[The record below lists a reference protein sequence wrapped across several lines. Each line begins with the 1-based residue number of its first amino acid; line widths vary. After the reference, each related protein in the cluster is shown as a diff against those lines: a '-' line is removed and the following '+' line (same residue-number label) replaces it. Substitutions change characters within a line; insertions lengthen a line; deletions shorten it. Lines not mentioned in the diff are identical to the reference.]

1 MQNGAYV
8 RVVGV
13 RLVQTAELR
22 AVPAAGRVLVPLRR
36 ARHGIRVQPF
46 QGVEMAARE
55 GGHERGEPRAEMGV
69 CSEVQG
75 HELRPLVG
83 AEPRD
88 DGERRGPVRPAQRVH
103 LPEGDVGDHAACSSK
118 TAMAASTTNTP
129 REVAQRTG
137 LLLLAA
143 ARPGQA
149 SRRRPHRGVL
159 RQGPRVPGAKDRP
172 GSRRPG
178 LEDGLGE
185 GQRGRVHEVING
197 QSNQSRASACPPFHP
212 EPP

>member
-143 ARPGQA
+143 ADARTEA
-149 SRRRPHRGVL
+149 CCARDRACR
-159 RQGPRVPGAKDRP
+159 GPRTDRVVGAPD
-172 GSRRPG
+172 SRMASVKA
-178 LEDGLGE
+178 
-185 GQRGRVHEVING
+185 RGAGCTR
-197 QSNQSRASACPPFHP
+197 
-212 EPP
+212 

>member
-55 GGHERGEPRAEMGV
+55 GGHERGEPRAELGV
-69 CSEVQG
+69 CSELQG

-103 LPEGDVGDHAACSSK
+103 LPEGDVGDHAAR
-118 TAMAASTTNTP
+118 AVDDRLERA
-129 REVAQRTG
+129 
-137 LLLLAA
+137 
-143 ARPGQA
+143 
-149 SRRRPHRGVL
+149 RRRRGVLLEDGHGGVDHEHPPGGRAADRPPPPRRPRPQRGVL
-159 RQGPRVPGAKDRP
+159 RQGPT
-172 GSRRPG
+172 
-178 LEDGLGE
+178 
-185 GQRGRVHEVING
+185 G
-197 QSNQSRASACPPFHP
+197 QSAPRTRGWPW
-212 EPP
+212 